1 MLYKELA
8 PISKEAWE
16 EIEDQLKDV
25 FVNYLSA
32 RRAVRVIGPKGW
44 DFNVITEGR
53 LGDIE
58 EDGDLCYG
66 TYKVIPLT
74 EVRIEFEMDRWEL
87 DNIGRGA
94 KDIDYT
100 PLEEAAKKIALFEE
114 NVVYNG
120 YNKLHIK
127 GLVNS
132 SENETLKFGEDEEEI
147 LDAIAK
153 GVITLKENFEEGPY
167 TLIVGERAY
176 RRIISKGVENSLK
189 DEIEKIIGGKIIY
202 SHVLDGAV
210 LIPYDHEDLELTIGQ
225 DLSIG
230 YQYHDS
236 KKVKFFLT
244 ESFTF
249 RVLDPAIIV
258 NYAL

>member
-1 MLYKELA
+1 MLYRELA
-8 PISKEAWE
+8 PVSKEAWA

-32 RRAVRVIGPKGW
+32 RKVVKVNGPKGW
-44 DFNVITEGR
+44 SFNAITEGR
-53 LGDIE
+53 LGDIQ
-58 EDGDLCYG
+58 EDGDLCYAN
-66 TYKVIPLT
+66 YNVMPLT
-74 EVRIEFEMDRWEL
+74 EVRVEFEMDRWEL
-87 DNIGRGA
+87 DNIKRGA
-94 KDIDYT
+94 KDIDYS

-120 YNKLHIK
+120 SDKLHIK
-127 GLVNS
+127 GIIKS
-132 SENETLKFGEDEEEI
+132 SENETLEFGDDEEDI

-167 TLIVGERAY
+167 TLIVGEKAY
-176 RRIISKGVENSLK
+176 RRIISKGEEISLK
-189 DEIEKIIGGKIIY
+189 DEIEKIIGGKIVY

-230 YQYHDS
+230 YQAHDS
-236 KKVKFFLT
+236 KKVKFFIT

-249 RVLDPAIIV
+249 RVLDPSIIV
-258 NYAL
+258 NYKL

>member
-1 MLYKELA
+1 MLYRELA
-8 PISKEAWE
+8 PVSKEAWA
-16 EIEDQLKDV
+16 EIEEQLRDV

-32 RRAVRVIGPKGW
+32 RRVVKVIGPKGW

-66 TYKVIPLT
+66 NYKVILLT
-74 EVRIEFEMDRWEL
+74 EVRVEFEMDRWEL
-87 DNIGRGA
+87 DNINRGA

-120 YNKLHIK
+120 SDKLHIK

-132 SENETLKFGEDEEEI
+132 SENETLKFGDDEEEI

-153 GVITLKENFEEGPY
+153 GVIILKENFEEGPY
-167 TLIVGERAY
+167 TLVVGEKAY
-176 RRIISKGVENSLK
+176 RRIISKGAENSLK
-189 DEIEKIIGGKIIY
+189 DEIEKVINGKIIY

-210 LIPYDHEDLELTIGQ
+210 LIPYDHDDLELTIGQ

-230 YQYHDS
+230 YQHHDS

-249 RVLDPAIIV
+249 RVLDPTIIV
-258 NYAL
+258 NYRL

>member
-1 MLYKELA
+1 MLYRELA
-8 PISKEAWE
+8 PVSKEAWA
-16 EIEDQLKDV
+16 EIEEQLRDV

-32 RRAVRVIGPKGW
+32 RRVVKVIGPKGW

-66 TYKVIPLT
+66 NYKVIPLT
-74 EVRIEFEMDRWEL
+74 EVRVEFEMDRWEL
-87 DNIGRGA
+87 DNINRGA

-120 YNKLHIK
+120 SDKLHIK

-132 SENETLKFGEDEEEI
+132 SENETLKFGDDEEEI

-153 GVITLKENFEEGPY
+153 GVIILKENFEEGPY
-167 TLIVGERAY
+167 TLVVGEKAY
-176 RRIISKGVENSLK
+176 RRIISKGAENSLK
-189 DEIEKIIGGKIIY
+189 DEIEKVINGKIIY

-210 LIPYDHEDLELTIGQ
+210 LIPYDHDDLELTIGQ

-230 YQYHDS
+230 YQHHDS

-249 RVLDPAIIV
+249 RVLDPTIIV
-258 NYAL
+258 NYRL